1 MVQDLMQYGQ
11 LVEDSLRDVVR
22 TTLTRTAKEGLLGE
36 HHFFI
41 GFKTKYP
48 GVNIPDHLGAQYPE
62 EMTIVIQHK
71 FWGLEVHHDAFEIT
85 LSFNDQGQRLYI
97 PFAALT
103 SFLDPSVQFGLQFG
117 QIEGDNKPTPTT
129 ELTPETEVPKE
140 GDQAGENVVTLDQ
153 FRKD

>member
-1 MVQDLMQYGQ
+1 MAQDLMHYGQ
-11 LVEDSLRDVVR
+11 LVENSLRDVVR
-22 TTLTRTAKEGLLGE
+22 TVLTSTAKEGLLGE
-36 HHFFI
+36 HHFYI

-48 GVNIPDHLGAQYPE
+48 GVNIPDHLGIQYPD

-71 FWGLEVHHDAFEIT
+71 FWGLKVHQDAFEIT
-85 LSFNDQGQRLYI
+85 LSFNDQGQQLYI

-117 QIEGDNKPTPTT
+117 QTEEDSKPTATID
-129 ELTPETEVPKE
+129 LTPETEEPKE

>member
-1 MVQDLMQYGQ
+1 MAQDLMHYGQ
-11 LVEDSLRDVVR
+11 LLENSLRDVVR
-22 TTLTRTAKEGLLGE
+22 TVLTNTAKEGLLGE
-36 HHFFI
+36 HHFYI

-48 GVNIPDHLGAQYPE
+48 GVNIPDHLGIRYPE

-71 FWGLEVHHDAFEIT
+71 FWGLEVYQDAFEIT
-85 LSFNDQGQRLYI
+85 LSFNDQGQHLYI

-117 QIEGDNKPTPTT
+117 RTEEDSKPTAAI
-129 ELTPETEVPKE
+129 ELTPETEEPKE